1 MKRLCVEAAGEVE
14 DLLLADRLLSQLEDL
29 AFAEVLQV
37 SHDYLCGCRTA

>member
-1 MKRLCVEAAGEVE
+1 MKRLRVEAAGEVE

-37 SHDYLCGCRTA
+37 SHDYLYGCRTA